1 VNFIVAL
8 VVGLSA
14 GALYAVIGVGLTLMS
29 VLTRVINFS
38 IVAVGVFGAFLSI
51 RALPLLVQAAPEV
64 RTAIVVVVAV
74 LVAAILS
81 GVLGWIE
88 ATWLAE
94 ASTTARSAVTV
105 ASLLMLISL
114 SFVLFGSRPQPLRPL
129 LIGPAFVA
137 GNIAVTKVG
146 VALLITAVVVA
157 VAAWIV
163 IRRTPLGVRLRAISD
178 RQTAAEL
185 LGVNVKA
192 LQIGVWIVVGGIMG
206 LCISIIGN
214 TGAADATSMITLV
227 IPGAAAALV
236 GAFKSL
242 PVAIVGGLLVGA
254 LQGALT
260 AFPSITLLR
269 DWIPIVVIILFL
281 LWNQRKEVWDVAR

>member
-1 VNFIVAL
+1 MNVVNAL

-14 GALYAVIGVGLTLMS
+14 GALYAFIGVGLTLMS

-38 IVAVGVFGAFLSI
+38 LVGVGVFGAFLSI
-51 RALPLLVQAAPEV
+51 RFLPLGLPAP
-64 RTAIVVVVAV
+64 VVVIIAV
-74 LVAAILS
+74 LVAAALS
-81 GVLGWIE
+81 AALGWIIS
-88 ATWLAE
+88 TWLAE

-105 ASLLMLISL
+105 AALLILISL
-114 SFVLFGSRPQPLRPL
+114 SAIVFGTRPQPLRPM

-137 GNIAVTKVG
+137 GDIAITKVG
-146 VALLITAVVVA
+146 VAMLVMAVVVA
-157 VAAWIV
+157 VGARLLLAG
-163 IRRTPLGVRLRAISD
+163 TPLGVRLRAISD

-185 LGVNVKA
+185 LGVNVKV
-192 LQIGVWIVVGGIMG
+192 LQIGVWAAVGALMG
-206 LCISIIGN
+206 LAVSIIGN
-214 TGAADATSMITLV
+214 TQAADASAMVTLI

-236 GAFKSL
+236 GAFKRVTL
-242 PVAIVGGLLVGA
+242 TIVGGLVVGG

-269 DWIPIVVIILFL
+269 DWIPIVIIVLFL

>member
-1 VNFIVAL
+1 VNVIVTL

-51 RALPLLVQAAPEV
+51 RALPLLVQAPPEV
-64 RTAIVVVVAV
+64 RAAVVVAIAV
-74 LVAAILS
+74 LVAAIIS
-81 GVLGWIE
+81 GLLGWIE

-114 SFVLFGSRPQPLRPL
+114 SFVFFGSRPQPLRPL
-129 LIGPAFVA
+129 LVGPAFVA
-137 GNIAVTKVG
+137 GNVAVTKVG
-146 VALLITAVVVA
+146 VALLIVA
-157 VAAWIV
+157 VAVAFGAWIV

-192 LQIGVWIVVGGIMG
+192 LQVGVWVVVGGIMG

-214 TGAADATSMITLV
+214 TGASDATSMITLL

-242 PVAIVGGLLVGA
+242 PMTIVGGLLVGA
-254 LQGALT
+254 LQGVLT
-260 AFPSITLLR
+260 AFPTITLLR
-269 DWIPIVVIILFL
+269 DWIPIVVIVLFL